1 MPPVKIIKSPAY
13 EITGIRTFDFTP
25 PRDDEQEIARKAFQK
40 SAKLAEC
47 KKIATRTHHQ
57 KR

>member
-1 MPPVKIIKSPAY
+1 MKPVKIIKSPAY

-25 PRDDEQEIARKAFQK
+25 PRDDEQEIARKAFQQ
-40 SAKLAEC
+40 STELAEC
-47 KKIATRTHHQ
+47 KKIATRANHQ

>member
-13 EITGIRTFDFTP
+13 EITGIQTFDFTP
-25 PRDDEQEIARKAFQK
+25 PRDDEQEIAHKAFQQ
-40 SAKLAEC
+40 STKLAEC
-47 KKIATRTHHQ
+47 KKIETRTNHQ